1 MEEVSAF
8 AAYQNQNGSAKKA
21 AKNKSPNKVKKAKK
35 DKPHF
40 VIPTMT
46 PQTKVRNISIKPTF
60 RY

>member
-21 AKNKSPNKVKKAKK
+21 NKNKSPKVKKVKK

-40 VIPTMT
+40 VVPTKT
-46 PQTKVRNISIKPTF
+46 PQKKVRIITI
-60 RY
+60 